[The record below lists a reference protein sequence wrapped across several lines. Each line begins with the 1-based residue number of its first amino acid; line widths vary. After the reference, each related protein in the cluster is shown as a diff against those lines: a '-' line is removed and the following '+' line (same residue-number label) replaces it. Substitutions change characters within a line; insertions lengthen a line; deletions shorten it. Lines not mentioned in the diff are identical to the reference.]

1 MADRQSEKIKLWG
14 IVQGV
19 GFRPYTA
26 KTAESLDMKGEVR
39 NTGGLVEIY
48 LTDTKDRITSFLDT
62 LIAGKPAPSE
72 IVHISRKPAPYREF
86 SGFSIISSGTGD
98 EETAMIPA
106 DLAICPDCLRE
117 LYDPCDK
124 RYQHPFI
131 SCMVCGP
138 RYTIIDH
145 IPYDRE
151 NTSMVDFPMC
161 GYCESQ
167 YTDLHDRRH
176 HAQTISC
183 HGCGPQL
190 LWKTRKGPDDISP
203 ASEDL
208 TDEGH
213 RRRDK
218 AILGDAADI
227 LKNGGVI
234 AFKSVGGYNLV
245 ADPFNE
251 AAVQKLRNIKRRESK
266 PFAVMFRSIEEIR
279 KYCFISD
286 TEASLIGSSARP
298 IILLEHKESDIP
310 EINRSRF
317 IGSFLPSFAA
327 QYMLLDRISP
337 LIFTSANLSDMP
349 MIKDDDEMFRMFER
363 EPDIDGILYNTRRIL
378 VRADDS
384 VARVIDGQP
393 QMIRRSKGYAPVPL
407 YADASPQQIFAAGG
421 QLKNSFALAKNGFI
435 YTSQYFGDM
444 DTAEN
449 QQLYTESLDHMQQMF
464 RIRPRIVVC
473 DMHPL
478 YFTSSFAEDYAAKH
492 GLPIVRVQHHHAHI
506 ASVMAENDISGDV
519 IGISFDGTG
528 YGTDGAV
535 WGGEFFICSEG
546 DAKRI
551 AHLRYVD
558 LIGGDSSTKDAMRSA
573 IGYIHAYDSGLI
585 SETGAPGCREIT
597 VDISDI
603 IAYGRETILGLPNA
617 SLALKAIENGINTI
631 RSSSMGRLFDGVSA
645 LLGIKT
651 YNDYEGQCAIMLED
665 AAAFAQ
671 KNPGVRKQC
680 DLALSF
686 HERIT
691 DMILA
696 ECICARDN
704 YGTSQV
710 ALTGGT
716 FQNRI
721 LMESALEKL
730 RSNGFTPYYNI
741 SVSPN
746 DGGLAL
752 GQAYIAMHKAEQTKT
767 QL

>member
-19 GFRPYTA
+19 GFRPYVA
-26 KTAESLDMKGEVR
+26 KTAEALGMKGEVL
-39 NTGGLVEIY
+39 NIGGLVEINV
-48 LTDTKDRITSFLDT
+48 TDTAERITYFIDR
-62 LIAGKPAPSE
+62 LIADKPEPAE
-72 IVHISRKPAPYREF
+72 IVHIRRSPAEFREY
-86 SGFSIISSGTGD
+86 SGFTIISSDRGD
-98 EETAMIPA
+98 DEAAMIPA

-117 LYDPCDK
+117 LYDRHDT

-138 RYTIIDH
+138 RYTIIDR

-161 GYCESQ
+161 RYCEDQ

-190 LWKTRKGPDDISP
+190 LWKTRTTSCDMTYVPENMSG
-203 ASEDL
+203 
-208 TDEGH
+208 DEH
-213 RRRDK
+213 RSRNS
-218 AILGDAADI
+218 AILDSAADI

-245 ADPFNE
+245 ADPLCDE
-251 AAVQKLRNIKRRESK
+251 AVHKLRTIKKRESK
-266 PFAVMFRSIEEIR
+266 PFAVMFRDLDEIR
-279 KYCFISD
+279 SFSYISD
-286 TEASLIGSSARP
+286 TETKLISSSARP
-298 IILLEHKESDIP
+298 IILLEHRESDSA
-310 EINRSRF
+310 EINSSRF

-349 MIKDDDEMFRMFER
+349 MIKDESEMFDMFEK
-363 EPDIDGILYNTRRIL
+363 EPLIDGVLYNTRRIL
-378 VRADDS
+378 LRADDS
-384 VARVIDGQP
+384 VARVIDDQP

-407 YADASPQQIFAAGG
+407 YMNSGRGSVFATGG
-421 QLKNSFALAKNGFI
+421 QLKNSFALTKDSFA
-435 YTSQYFGDM
+435 YVSQYFGDM
-444 DTAEN
+444 DTIEN
-449 QQLYTESLDHMQQMF
+449 QTLYEESLRHMENLF
-464 RIRPRIVVC
+464 RIKPELIVC

-478 YFTSSFAEDYAAKH
+478 YFTTGFAERYSAEHDIPLIK
-492 GLPIVRVQHHHAHI
+492 VQHHHAHV
-506 ASVMAENDISGDV
+506 ASVVAENDLDGAV

-535 WGGEFFICSEG
+535 WGGEFFLCNKG
-546 DAKRI
+546 DARRI
-551 AHLRYVD
+551 SHLKYVD
-558 LIGGDSSTKDAMRSA
+558 LIGGDSSAKDAMRSA
-573 IGYIHAYDSGLI
+573 LGYIHAYDNCYMSHA
-585 SETGAPGCREIT
+585 SDASSCHEIP

-603 IAYGRETILGLPNA
+603 IEYGRGSVLDLPNA
-617 SLALKAIENGINTI
+617 STALKAIENNINTI

-665 AAAFAQ
+665 AAAFAL
-671 KNPGVRKQC
+671 KHPGASRQC

-686 HERIT
+686 HNRIT
-691 DMILA
+691 DMIV
-696 ECICARDN
+696 EQCIAARSE
-704 YGTSQV
+704 YGANQV

-716 FQNRI
+716 FQNKI
-721 LMESALEKL
+721 LMESTLAKL
-730 RSNGFTPYYNI
+730 RSSGFTPYYNI

-752 GQAYIAMHKAEQTKT
+752 GQAYIAMHREKT